1 MPPDPWWTFSLDPAV
16 RADAE
21 RTRLRDGAGAPL
33 VNAPDEAGRQPLDYA
48 AYLGLDALLA
58 AQTPATQVPDERV
71 FIVIH
76 QLCELVFKQMTFDL
90 GVLAGTFRALGE
102 LDDNDDFEARALEP
116 LPDERGP
123 SGFWRP
129 ALTAAARLRH
139 CARRLLPVV
148 MQLVGR
154 GAGDDVLFSTLEYQ
168 HFRDALAPASGFQTA
183 QLRLIQ
189 RALGKGPLFGVRV
202 FPGDTFAHHYQQAS
216 ASPARLAGACPHVS
230 LGDPL
235 ILRNERARAF
245 PETTGT
251 TEANPAAD
259 VPHLDDL
266 AHGVLARLAPAAE
279 GLVAPP
285 AVRRL
290 RPDDLD
296 RSVARFRATLGSA
309 GTEEDVAHAGS
320 ATATFRADLEA
331 AIAVENARRDGF
343 DAARRGA
350 HTLHVRHPQTCLAF
364 TLDRIAATDAAL
376 HEPATD
382 SFLTVHRKT
391 VRRHVASGSG
401 KNGGGKSG
409 GGTGGGGLPYL
420 VTSQRFLLPLFP
432 ALVAYA
438 DLGVGATAE
447 DAEGW

>member
-1 MPPDPWWTFSLDPAV
+1 M
-16 RADAE
+16 RADTKQA
-21 RTRLRDGAGAPL
+21 RLRDADGQPL

-48 AYLGLDALLA
+48 SYLGLDALLA

-90 GVLAGTFRALGE
+90 GVLAGTFRALTDA
-102 LDDNDDFEARALEP
+102 DDDTFETRALEP

-123 SGFWRP
+123 NAFWRP

-154 GAGDDVLFSTLEYQ
+154 GAGDDVLFSTLEYEQ
-168 HFRDALAPASGFQTA
+168 FRDALAPASGFQTA

-189 RALGKGPLFGVRV
+189 RALGKSPLFGVRV
-202 FPGDTFAHHYQQAS
+202 FPGDTFAHHYEKTPT
-216 ASPARLAGACPHVS
+216 SPCPHVS

-235 ILRNERARAF
+235 ILRGDRTRAF
-245 PETTGT
+245 PEATDER
-251 TEANPAAD
+251 EASPAAD

-266 AHGVLARLAPAAE
+266 AHAVLARLAPAAD

-290 RPDDLD
+290 RADDLD
-296 RSVARFRATLGSA
+296 RSVARFSATLGTPA
-309 GTEEDVAHAGS
+309 TDADLALAES
-320 ATATFRADLEA
+320 ATATFRADLDV
-331 AIAVENARRDGF
+331 AIASENARRDGLA
-343 DAARRGA
+343 DARRGA
-350 HTLHVRHPQTCLAF
+350 HALHVRHPQTCLAF

-391 VRRHVASGSG
+391 VRRHVTGDS
-401 KNGGGKSG
+401 
-409 GGTGGGGLPYL
+409 GTGGGGLPYL

-438 DLGVGATAE
+438 DLGIGATGD
-447 DAEGW
+447 DADGW

>member
-1 MPPDPWWTFSLDPAV
+1 MPPDPWWTFSLDPSV
-16 RADAE
+16 RADVE
-21 RTRLRDGAGAPL
+21 RARLRDRAGAPL

-102 LDDNDDFEARALEP
+102 VDEDAFEARALES

-168 HFRDALAPASGFQTA
+168 QFRDALAPASGFQTA

-189 RALGKGPLFGVRV
+189 RALGKGPLFDVRV
-202 FPGDTFAHHYQQAS
+202 FPGDTFAQHYKKP
-216 ASPARLAGACPHVS
+216 PAAPCPHVS

-235 ILRNERARAF
+235 ILRDDRARAF
-245 PETTGT
+245 PETTDATG
-251 TEANPAAD
+251 ESPAVD
-259 VPHLDDL
+259 VPRLDDL
-266 AHGVLARLAPAAE
+266 AHAVLARLAPAAD

-290 RPDDLD
+290 RSDDLD

-309 GTEEDVAHAGS
+309 ATDDEATHADS
-320 ATATFRADLEA
+320 ATTTFRADLAA

-350 HTLHVRHPQTCLAF
+350 HALHVRHPQTCLAF
-364 TLDRIAATDAAL
+364 TLDRLAATDAAL

-382 SFLTVHRKT
+382 SFLTAHRKA
-391 VRRHVASGSG
+391 VRRHVVGDS
-401 KNGGGKSG
+401 
-409 GGTGGGGLPYL
+409 GTGGGGLPYL

-432 ALVAYA
+432 ARIAYA

>member
-1 MPPDPWWTFSLDPAV
+1 
-16 RADAE
+16 E
-21 RTRLRDGAGAPL
+21 RREEHIVPCA
-33 VNAPDEAGRQPLDYA
+33 APDELHHDGQQPPLDYA

-58 AQTPATQVPDERV
+58 AQTPATRVPDERV

-90 GVLAGTFRALGE
+90 GVLAATFRALGA
-102 LDDNDDFEARALEP
+102 LDEDDFEARALEL

-350 HTLHVRHPQTCLAF
+350 HALHVRHPQTCLAF
-364 TLDRIAATDAAL
+364 TLDRITATDAAL

-391 VRRHVASGSG
+391 VRRHVTGD
-401 KNGGGKSG
+401 

-438 DLGVGATAE
+438 DLGIGATGD
-447 DAEGW
+447 DADGW

>member
-1 MPPDPWWTFSLDPAV
+1 M
-16 RADAE
+16 RADTKQA
-21 RTRLRDGAGAPL
+21 RLRDADGQPL

-48 AYLGLDALLA
+48 SYLGLDALLA

-90 GVLAGTFRALGE
+90 GVLAGTFRALTDA
-102 LDDNDDFEARALEP
+102 DDDTFETRALEP

-123 SGFWRP
+123 NAFWRP

-154 GAGDDVLFSTLEYQ
+154 GAGDDVLFSTLEYEQ
-168 HFRDALAPASGFQTA
+168 FRDALAPASGFQTA

-202 FPGDTFAHHYQQAS
+202 FPGDTFAHHYEKTPT
-216 ASPARLAGACPHVS
+216 SPCPHVS

-235 ILRNERARAF
+235 ILRGDRTRAF
-245 PETTGT
+245 PEATDER
-251 TEANPAAD
+251 EASPAAD

-266 AHGVLARLAPAAE
+266 AHAVLARLAPAAD

-290 RPDDLD
+290 RADDLD
-296 RSVARFRATLGSA
+296 RSVARFSATLGTPA
-309 GTEEDVAHAGS
+309 TDADLALAES
-320 ATATFRADLEA
+320 ATATFRADLDV
-331 AIAVENARRDGF
+331 AIASENARRDGLAEARLRVAHMQRVGT
-343 DAARRGA
+343 AACIG
-350 HTLHVRHPQTCLAF
+350 
-364 TLDRIAATDAAL
+364 
-376 HEPATD
+376 
-382 SFLTVHRKT
+382 
-391 VRRHVASGSG
+391 
-401 KNGGGKSG
+401 
-409 GGTGGGGLPYL
+409 
-420 VTSQRFLLPLFP
+420 
-432 ALVAYA
+432 
-438 DLGVGATAE
+438 
-447 DAEGW
+447 

>member
-1 MPPDPWWTFSLDPAV
+1 MPSPDPWWTFSLDPAV

-21 RTRLRDGAGAPL
+21 QARLRAADGQPL

-90 GVLAGTFRALGE
+90 GVLAGTFRALADA
-102 LDDNDDFEARALEP
+102 DDDTFGTQALEA

-123 SGFWRP
+123 SAFWRP

-168 HFRDALAPASGFQTA
+168 QFRDALAPASGFQTA

-189 RALGKGPLFGVRV
+189 RALGKGPLFDVRV
-202 FPGDTFAHHYQQAS
+202 FPGDTFAHHYEEPS
-216 ASPARLAGACPHVS
+216 ASPSMDSPCPHVA

-235 ILRNERARAF
+235 ILRDDRTRAF
-245 PETTGT
+245 PET
-251 TEANPAAD
+251 ADPRSSSPAAD
-259 VPHLDDL
+259 VPRLDDL
-266 AHGVLARLAPAAE
+266 AHAVLARLAPAAD

-290 RPDDLD
+290 RADDLD
-296 RSVARFRATLGSA
+296 RSVARFSATLGTPA
-309 GTEEDVAHAGS
+309 TDADLARTES
-320 ATATFRADLEA
+320 ATATFRADLDA
-331 AIAVENARRDGF
+331 AIAIENARRDGLA
-343 DAARRGA
+343 DARCGA
-350 HTLHVRHPQTCLAF
+350 HALHVRHPQTCLAF
-364 TLDRIAATDAAL
+364 TLDRITATDAAL

-391 VRRHVASGSG
+391 VRRHVTGD
-401 KNGGGKSG
+401 

-438 DLGVGATAE
+438 DLGIGATGD
-447 DAEGW
+447 DADGW